1 MRKLIYTLLLTCCL
15 GTVAAQDCDTLYG
28 GWLELQMQTH
38 KLGLLFGN
46 GYCIDAAVVNGG
58 LEMVGGTL
66 SIIDG
71 DTVGQVL
78 RWTGTTWEPRLI
90 IFPDAV
96 TGDTS
101 YNGITYV
108 PGSPNAHKLGGTL
121 TENTTISGANTR
133 TLTLNNLHTLSIEAE
148 RTGGSGKTTADFG
161 STNVSGA
168 SLFHILTADPN
179 QLANMNVN
187 ATTGNLFRLQ
197 NATNV
202 LTQALQYWD
211 GASHVTDITS
221 TDGVEQRTFR
231 VSKNGVF
238 ITDLAKTGAFS
249 EPGVMMYD
257 TLTGELRYQSPDIL
271 LRNLPGSGT
280 SGQTL
285 RHNGTGWIAN
295 STLYNDGTNVGI
307 GTTSPARLLHVAG
320 AARITSSAGTAILPM
335 GRDANGDVSNLSLAG
350 GLYVSS
356 GTLYAPGRPTNE
368 ILYGNGTSSAPSSD
382 STFQYDRSNRWVTFS
397 DKTINHASIRK
408 RKPWGNSFSTII
420 GTQWRNRVQVGDSA
434 GVNITNRLAFNVD
447 AASNPEIFSST
458 GAVSFDSTIL
468 AINGSHSSG
477 LQIGMTTPSTADVMY
492 QGFDG
497 NALFWSKNNSG
508 QPLYFHKNAPSYSL
522 YMNSSG
528 KIGINNNGPG
538 VGTLDVIQRSD
549 DFLGGIGLR
558 STGNNYGVF
567 FRDNSNNMYLS
578 ENASTRY
585 MWGTGGVFQA
595 YGRIDAGE
603 ASHTGSNSIV
613 FPLKIT
619 SASNSYQ
626 VGAYGLNPES
636 NVTAGRGDLIVNIN
650 AGDLYQKRTT
660 SGNTGWGKFLNL
672 ADANGAATDS
682 VLRWTGSIWA
692 PGQVRSNSIASSGV
706 STGTY
711 GGNGDFVTLT
721 VNAAG
726 QVTSATTHA
735 FNSEEYGNGTH
746 TLAAAD
752 VRVFA
757 NADIGNVTIDL
768 SAALV
773 EGRDYFIAAMNN
785 GTNTVTINPSSGGLW
800 VDGVGGAAT
809 YIMSAEEQIVV
820 RYRSNTGSFYIDK

>member
-28 GWLELQMQTH
+28 GILELQMQTR
-38 KLGLLFGN
+38 KGGLLYGN

-66 SIIDG
+66 SVVDG

-90 IFPDAV
+90 IFPASA

-121 TENTTISGANTR
+121 TENTTISGANAR
-133 TLTLNNLHTLSIEAE
+133 TLTLNNLLTFSVEAE
-148 RTGGSGKTTADFG
+148 RTAGTGQTTITAG
-161 STNVSGA
+161 STNIAGFDVTHLNPAITSQQAVIRA
-168 SLFHILTADPN
+168 SY
-179 QLANMNVN
+179 
-187 ATTGNLFRLQ
+187 TTGNIFRLQ

-202 LTQALQYWD
+202 QTEVNQYWD

-221 TDGVEQRTFR
+221 TDGVDGKTLR
-231 VSKNGVF
+231 V
-238 ITDLAKTGAFS
+238 TKTGIFALSLDKVGAFS
-249 EPGVMMYD
+249 EPGIMMWD

-271 LRNLPGSGT
+271 LTGGNKPDSTFVRTG
-280 SGQTL
+280 GQYWGKTISTDVY
-285 RHNGTGWIAN
+285 RTGK
-295 STLYNDGTNVGI
+295 VGI
-307 GTTSPARLLHVAG
+307 GTTVPVQDLHVAG
-320 AARITSSAGTAILPM
+320 KVRITGSDGTATTIT
-335 GRDANGDVSNLSLAG
+335 GRDAENDITNVTVST
-350 GLYVSS
+350 GLQLSS
-356 GTLYAPGRPTNE
+356 GVLSIAPIPANQVVFGSGAGINSDTSLKYFPT
-368 ILYGNGTSSAPSSD
+368 TRV
-382 STFQYDRSNRWVTFS
+382 FQLN
-397 DKTINHASIRK
+397 DKTINHSIFTK
-408 RKPWGNSFSTII
+408 RKPWGGAYSNILSTI
-420 GTQWRNRVQVGDSA
+420 WRNAVQVGDSA
-434 GVNITNRLAFNVD
+434 GARITNRLAFNVD
-447 AASNPEIFSST
+447 ASSLPEIISST
-458 GAVSFDSTIL
+458 GEIRFDSTIL
-468 AINGSHSSG
+468 SINGSHPSG
-477 LQIGMTTPSTADVMY
+477 LQIGMTTPSNADVMY

-497 NALFWSKNNSG
+497 TGLFWSKNNSG

-528 KIGINNNGPG
+528 KIGINNDGPG

-603 ASHTGSNSIV
+603 SSYTSSSSIV

-626 VGAYGLNPES
+626 VGAYGLNPEG
-636 NVTAGRGDLIVNIN
+636 NVTGGRGDLIVNIN
-650 AGDLYQKRTT
+650 TGELYQKRTT
-660 SGNTGWGKFLNL
+660 SGNTGWGEFLNI
-672 ADANGAATDS
+672 ADANSAAADD
-682 VLRWTGSIWA
+682 VLKWSGTAWTPGKVGSA
-692 PGQVRSNSIASSGV
+692 SIENSGV
-706 STGTY
+706 TAGTY
-711 GGNGDFVTLT
+711 GGNGDFVTVT

-735 FNSEEYGNGTH
+735 FNSEEHGNGTH

-757 NADIGNVTIDL
+757 NADIGNVTINL
-768 SAALV
+768 SGALV

-785 GTNTVTINPSSGGLW
+785 GTNTVSINPSSGSLW
-800 VDGVGGAAT
+800 VDGVGSAAT
-809 YIMSAEEQIVV
+809 YVMSAEEQIVV
-820 RYRSNTGSFYIDK
+820 RYRSNTGNFYIDR

>member
-121 TENTTISGANTR
+121 TENTTISGANAR
-133 TLTLNNLHTLSIEAE
+133 SLTLNNLLSLSIEAE
-148 RTGGSGKTTADFG
+148 RTSGTGYTTIAAG
-161 STNVSGA
+161 STNIAGFDV
-168 SLFHILTADPN
+168 FHVNPYNTN
-179 QLANMNVN
+179 QQGYLRVN
-187 ATTGNLFRLQ
+187 YTTGNVLRLQ
-197 NATNV
+197 NAANV
-202 LTQALQYWD
+202 QTEVLQYWD
-211 GASHVTDITS
+211 GASHVTDISS
-221 TDGVEQRTFR
+221 TDGVDNKTLR
-231 VSKNGVF
+231 VTKTGIF
-238 ITDLAKTGAFS
+238 ALGLAKTNAVS
-249 EPGVMMYD
+249 EPGFLMWD
-257 TLTGELRYQSPDIL
+257 TLTQEVRYQSPDIL
-271 LRNLPGSGT
+271 LPLGNKPDSTFVRLDGDYWGKTIST
-280 SGQTL
+280 DVY
-285 RHNGTGWIAN
+285 RTGK
-295 STLYNDGTNVGI
+295 VGI
-307 GTTSPARLLHVAG
+307 GTAVPVQDLHVAG
-320 AARITSSAGTAILPM
+320 KVRITGSDGTATTIT
-335 GRDANGDVSNLSLAG
+335 GRDADGDITNVTVST
-350 GLYVSS
+350 GLQLSS
-356 GTLYAPGRPTNE
+356 GVLSIAPIPANQVVFGSGAGINSDTSLKYFPT
-368 ILYGNGTSSAPSSD
+368 TRV
-382 STFQYDRSNRWVTFS
+382 FQLN
-397 DKTINHASIRK
+397 DKTINHSIFTK
-408 RKPWGNSFSTII
+408 RKPWGGAYSNILSTI
-420 GTQWRNRVQVGDSA
+420 WRNAVQVGDSA
-434 GVNITNRLAFNVD
+434 GARITNRLAFNVD
-447 AASNPEIFSST
+447 ASSLPEIISST
-458 GAVSFDSTIL
+458 GEIRFDSTIL
-468 AINGSHSSG
+468 SINGSHPSG
-477 LQIGMTTPSTADVMY
+477 LQIGMTTPSNADVMY

-497 NALFWSKNNSG
+497 TGLFWSKNNSG

-522 YMNSSG
+522 YMNSAG
-528 KIGINNNGPG
+528 KIGINNSGPG

-595 YGRIDAGE
+595 YGRIHAGE
-603 ASHTGSNSIV
+603 QTYTGDNSIV
-613 FPLKIT
+613 FPLRIT
-619 SASNSYQ
+619 STTNTWNI
-626 VGAYGLNPES
+626 GAYGLNPEG
-636 NVTAGRGDLIVNIN
+636 NVSAGRGDMVTNVGT
-650 AGDLYQKRTT
+650 GDLYQKRTT
-660 SGNTGWGKFLNL
+660 SGNTGWGKLLNL
-672 ADANGAATDS
+672 SDANGAATDS
-682 VLRWTGSIWA
+682 VLVWNGTVWA
-692 PGQVRSNSIASSGV
+692 PGHVGSTAIANSGV
-706 STGTY
+706 AAGTY
-711 GGNGDFVTLT
+711 GGNGDFVTIA
-721 VNAAG
+721 VNSAG

>member
-1 MRKLIYTLLLTCCL
+1 MRKAIYTLLLTACL
-15 GTVAAQDCDTLYG
+15 GTAAAQDCDTLYG

-90 IFPDAV
+90 IFPEAV

-121 TENTTISGANTR
+121 TENTTISGANAR
-133 TLTLNNLHTLSIEAE
+133 SLTLNNLLNLSIEAE
-148 RTGGSGKTTADFG
+148 RTSGTGYTTIAAG
-161 STNVSGA
+161 STNIAGFDVFHVNPSNTNQQGWLSINYTAGNYMRYQVGA
-168 SLFHILTADPN
+168 NNQSL
-179 QLANMNVN
+179 V
-187 ATTGNLFRLQ
+187 GE
-197 NATNV
+197 
-202 LTQALQYWD
+202 YYD
-211 GASHVTDITS
+211 GASCVAEIS
-221 TDGVEQRTFR
+221 ATDGLTNRALR
-231 VSKNGVF
+231 VTKTGIF
-238 ITDLAKTGAFS
+238 ALDLAKTDAFS
-249 EPGVMMYD
+249 EPGFLMWD
-257 TLTGELRYQSPDIL
+257 TLTQEVRYQSPDIL
-271 LRNLPGSGT
+271 LPLGNKPDSTFVRLDGDYWGKTIST
-280 SGQTL
+280 DVY
-285 RHNGTGWIAN
+285 RTGK
-295 STLYNDGTNVGI
+295 VGI
-307 GTTSPARLLHVAG
+307 GTTVPVQDLHVAG
-320 AARITSSAGTAILPM
+320 KVRITGSDGTATTIT
-335 GRDANGDVSNLSLAG
+335 GRDAENDITNVTVST
-350 GLYVSS
+350 GLQLSS
-356 GTLYAPGRPTNE
+356 GVLSIAPIPANQVVFGSGAGINSDTSLKYFPT
-368 ILYGNGTSSAPSSD
+368 TRV
-382 STFQYDRSNRWVTFS
+382 FQLN
-397 DKTINHASIRK
+397 DKTINHSIFTK
-408 RKPWGNSFSTII
+408 RKPWGGSYSNILSTI
-420 GTQWRNRVQVGDSA
+420 WRNAVQVGDSA
-434 GVNITNRLAFNVD
+434 GARITNRLAFNVD
-447 AASNPEIFSST
+447 ASSIPEIISSM
-458 GAVSFDSTIL
+458 GEVRFDSTIL
-468 AINGSHSSG
+468 SINGSHPSG

-522 YMNSSG
+522 YMNSAG
-528 KIGINNNGPG
+528 KIGINNSGPG

-619 SASNSYQ
+619 SSSNSYQ

-636 NVTAGRGDLIVNIN
+636 NVTSGRGDLIVNIN
-650 AGDLYQKRTT
+650 AGDLYQKRTA

-672 ADANGAATDS
+672 TDANGAATDS

-692 PGQVRSNSIASSGV
+692 PGQVRSNSIANSGV
-706 STGTY
+706 TAGTY
-711 GGNGDFVTLT
+711 GGNGDFVTVT

-735 FNSEEYGNGTH
+735 FNSEEYGSGTH
-746 TLAAAD
+746 TWD
-752 VRVFA
+752 PSYIHVYA
-757 NADIGNVTIDL
+757 NADVGNVTLNL
-768 SAALV
+768 SSPFS
-773 EGRDYFIAAMNN
+773 EGRDYFLAAVNN
-785 GTNTVTINPSSGGLW
+785 DTNTVTLSGTLY
-800 VDGVGGAAT
+800 VDGVGSASTYTLGAW
-809 YIMSAEEQIVV
+809 EQVTI
-820 RYRSNTGSFYIDK
+820 RYRDAWSGYFIDK

>member
-96 TGDTS
+96 SGDTS

-108 PGSPNAHKLGGTL
+108 VGTPNAHKLGGTL
-121 TENTTISGANTR
+121 TENTTISGVNTR

-148 RTGGSGKTTADFG
+148 RTSGTGRTTMDFG

-168 SLFHILTADPN
+168 SLFHTLTADPN

-197 NATNV
+197 GAANV
-202 LTQALQYWD
+202 LTQLLQYWD

-221 TDGVEQRTFR
+221 TDGTTQRTLR
-231 VSKNGVF
+231 VSKTGVF
-238 ITDLAKTGAFS
+238 ITDLGKVGAFS

-257 TLTGELRYQSPDIL
+257 TLTGEIRYQSPDIL
-271 LRNLPGSGT
+271 LRNLPGIGT

-295 STLYNDGTNVGI
+295 STIYNDGTNVGI

-434 GVNITNRLAFNVD
+434 GVNVTNRLAFNVD

-468 AINGSHSSG
+468 AINGSHPSG
-477 LQIGMTTPSTADVMY
+477 LQIGMTTPSTADVLY
-492 QGFDG
+492 HGFDG
-497 NALFWSKNNSG
+497 NAFFLSKNNSG
-508 QPLYFHKNAPSYSL
+508 QLMYLHKDAPSYSI
-522 YMNSSG
+522 YMNSAG
-528 KIGINNNGPG
+528 KVGINNNGPG
-538 VGTLDVIQRSD
+538 VGTLDVIQRSN

-558 STGNNYGVF
+558 STGNNYGVWY
-567 FRDNSNNMYLS
+567 RDNSNNMYLT

-585 MWGTGGVFQA
+585 LWGTGGVFQA
-595 YGRIDAGE
+595 YGLIHAGE
-603 ASHTGSNSIV
+603 STYTGDNGIV
-613 FPLKIT
+613 FPLQVT
-619 SASNSYQ
+619 SAANTYKI
-626 VGAYGLNPES
+626 GAYGLNPEG
-636 NVTAGRGDLIVNIN
+636 NVTASRGAIVVNVG

-660 SGNTGWGKFLNL
+660 SGNTGWGKVLNI

-682 VLRWTGSIWA
+682 ALIWNGSAWE
-692 PGQVRSNSIASSGV
+692 PGQVGANTIASTGV
-706 STGTY
+706 TAGTY
-711 GGNGDFVTLT
+711 GGDGDYVSIT
-721 VNAAG
+721 VDEDG
-726 QVTSATTHA
+726 RVTSAATHPYD
-735 FNSEEYGNGTH
+735 NNEYGNGTH
-746 TLAAAD
+746 TWNPSYIH
-752 VRVFA
+752 VYA
-757 NADIGNVTIDL
+757 NADVGNVTLNL
-768 SAALV
+768 SSPFS
-773 EGRDYFIAAMNN
+773 EGRDYFCAALNN
-785 GTNTVTINPSSGGLW
+785 GTNTVTLSGTLY
-800 VDGVGGAAT
+800 VDGVGYAPS
-809 YIMSAEEQIVV
+809 YELDPWEQVTV
-820 RYRSNTGSFYIDK
+820 RYRDAWSAWFIDK